1 MIKEKNK
8 TAIREEDKIVF
19 QPINKGAYE
28 YYRKKRPTV
37 SEYFSLRSTYAR
49 LALNNPVQT
58 TGAHQMKLALAKIFE
73 WIVDNDLMWT
83 VKMCNAVH
91 DETICQAPNHLAE
104 MVKDKV
110 GEFMREAGD
119 YYLTKLKIKADAHVG
134 QTWYE
139 AK

>member
-1 MIKEKNK
+1 
-8 TAIREEDKIVF
+8 
-19 QPINKGAYE
+19 
-28 YYRKKRPTV
+28 
-37 SEYFSLRSTYAR
+37 
-49 LALNNPVQT
+49 
-58 TGAHQMKLALAKIFE
+58 MKLALAKIFE

-119 YYLTKLKIKADAHVG
+119 YYLTKLK
-134 QTWYE
+134 T
-139 AK
+139 AKKHLPAQA